1 MIDLRETLYFDEYSL
16 VRKEYL
22 DKLHSWK
29 DKHVIKVITGSRRS
43 GKSVILKEFCKEIS
57 KNASYEQI
65 TFFNF
70 EMLENEELQDYHI
83 LYDVIKKRLI
93 KDKMNYIFLDEIQ
106 LVPTFEKVI
115 DSLFIMPNVDIYLTG
130 SNANMLSGEIATL
143 LSGRYIEINILPF
156 SFQEFQIGY
165 KTKFPNHT
173 LDLAT
178 LYTKYI
184 SFGGFPYLYHIY
196 EEREA
201 IKEYIQGL
209 YSTIVLKDIQ
219 QRKKISDTLL
229 LEKIVKFALQNTANL
244 LSPKKICDT
253 FVSSGKKTSPAMIDN
268 CLSALCETYLF
279 YKINR
284 YDVKGKEILKTLE
297 KYYAVDMGLRF
308 FMLGAKTGDEG
319 HILENLVFLELKRRG
334 YEIYIGK
341 VDDMEIDFVAIKDGA
356 ITYIQVALTVRE
368 ESTLKREL
376 KPLSSVKDSFP
387 KILLTMDNFPVTY
400 HNGIKQLY
408 ALDFLN
414 GDCL

>member
-1 MIDLRETLYFDEYSL
+1 MIDLRETPYFEETSL
-16 VRKEYL
+16 TRQNYL
-22 DKLHSWK
+22 DKLFSWK

-57 KNASYEQI
+57 KSVPVEQI
-65 TFFNF
+65 NFFNF
-70 EMLENEELQDYHI
+70 EMLENEELQDYHLLYKI
-83 LYDVIKKRLI
+83 LKNRLL
-93 KDKMNYIFLDEIQ
+93 KDKMNYVFLDEIQ
-106 LVPTFEKVI
+106 LVPNFEKVI

-143 LSGRYIEINILPF
+143 LSGRYVEINILPF
-156 SFQEFQIGY
+156 SFVEFQMGY
-165 KTKFPNHT
+165 KAKFPNHN

-184 SFGGFPYLYHIY
+184 TFGGFPYLYHIY
-196 EEREA
+196 EEKET
-201 IKEYIQGL
+201 IKDYVQGL

-253 FVSSGKKTSPAMIDN
+253 FVSSGKKTSPAMVDN

-308 FMLGAKTGDEG
+308 FMLGTKTGDEG

-341 VDDMEIDFVAIKDGA
+341 IDDMEIDFVAIKDGV
-356 ITYIQVALTVRE
+356 TNYIQVALTVRE
-368 ESTLKREL
+368 ESTLQREL
-376 KPLSSVKDSFP
+376 RPLVSVKDSFP
-387 KILLTMDNFPVTY
+387 KVLLTMDNSPVIY
-400 HNGIKQLY
+400 HKGIKQLY

-414 GDCL
+414 GEKL

>member
-93 KDKMNYIFLDEIQ
+93 KDEMNYIFLDEIQ
-106 LVPTFEKVI
+106 LVPIFEKVI

-319 HILENLVFLELKRRG
+319 HILENLIFLELKRRG

>member
-93 KDKMNYIFLDEIQ
+93 KDEMNYIFLDEIQ

-414 GDCL
+414 GDSL

>member
-253 FVSSGKKTSPAMIDN
+253 FVSFGKKTSPAMIDN

-319 HILENLVFLELKRRG
+319 HILENLIFLELKRRG

>member
-106 LVPTFEKVI
+106 LVSTFEKVI

-130 SNANMLSGEIATL
+130 SNANMLSGEVATL

>member
-93 KDKMNYIFLDEIQ
+93 KDEMNYIFLDEIQ

>member
-57 KNASYEQI
+57 KNAFYEQI

-93 KDKMNYIFLDEIQ
+93 KDEMNYIFLDEIQ

-130 SNANMLSGEIATL
+130 SNANMLSGEVATL

>member
-1 MIDLRETLYFDEYSL
+1 
-16 VRKEYL
+16 
-22 DKLHSWK
+22 
-29 DKHVIKVITGSRRS
+29 
-43 GKSVILKEFCKEIS
+43 
-57 KNASYEQI
+57 
-65 TFFNF
+65 
-70 EMLENEELQDYHI
+70 MLENEELQDYHI

-93 KDKMNYIFLDEIQ
+93 KDEMNYIFLDEIQ

-319 HILENLVFLELKRRG
+319 HILENLIFLELKRRG

>member
-70 EMLENEELQDYHI
+70 EMLENEDLQDYHI

-93 KDKMNYIFLDEIQ
+93 KDEMNYIFLDEIQ
-106 LVPTFEKVI
+106 LVSTFEKVI

-130 SNANMLSGEIATL
+130 SNANMLSGEVATL

-319 HILENLVFLELKRRG
+319 HILENLIFLELKRRG

>member
-93 KDKMNYIFLDEIQ
+93 KDEMNYIFLDEIQ

-178 LYTKYI
+178 LYTKYV

-244 LSPKKICDT
+244 LSPKRICDT

>member
-57 KNASYEQI
+57 KNTSYEQI

-130 SNANMLSGEIATL
+130 SNANMLSGEVATL